1 MSKHTKGPWE
11 VCEHDH
17 GTVIRTE
24 SAKKTKY
31 GASRYAVIGGF
42 ESSDPEQMEE
52 ARANARLIAAAP
64 DLLAALRTLVDEPQ
78 PLGIDRAAYRDALLA
93 IERAGGWE

>member
-42 ESSDPEQMEE
+42 ESSDP
-52 ARANARLIAAAP
+52 
-64 DLLAALRTLVDEPQ
+64 
-78 PLGIDRAAYRDALLA
+78 
-93 IERAGGWE
+93 